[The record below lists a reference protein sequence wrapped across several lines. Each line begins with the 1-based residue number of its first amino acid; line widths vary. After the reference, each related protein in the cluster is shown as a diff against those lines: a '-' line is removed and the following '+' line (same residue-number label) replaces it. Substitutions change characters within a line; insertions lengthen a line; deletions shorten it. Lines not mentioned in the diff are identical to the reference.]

1 MKYLILVI
9 LACGCAAAAMAF
21 AFRGPQENTKADGG
35 APPSQSPS
43 PTPAPAPGPAP
54 AAGGL
59 TTAATRKY
67 PVRVNTIKTQPVVY
81 EVPATGALEALDLYR
96 IDSQVAGTI
105 YDVSFQE
112 GDEVPAKQV
121 LCRIAPDAY
130 RLVAARDEALY
141 KAGVADLADAK
152 RRLTNDIVR
161 KKISLKEAQT
171 EVDRRIAV
179 KTAGAISEEDIQL
192 YQAKRDLADV
202 ELRDSTEAAETQ
214 LRSLEAVIAQ
224 RDSQWK
230 ISLDDVRKSTV
241 LTPIGGKIE
250 KKYITNGMF
259 VPSGT
264 PLATI
269 VDRRALKL
277 RFKLSER
284 DSAVV
289 KAGDKVKFTVPA
301 WPSRQ
306 FEAKVFQI
314 SDQVDA
320 DARVVSCLAK
330 IETDLDKL
338 IPGYYASVRLQSGSV
353 DQAIVVPSTAILT
366 TEKGFVAF
374 VIKNATGSDPVAEKR
389 VVKIGLS
396 VTDNALE
403 VLGGLKSGETL
414 VIEGASSLDEGYHV
428 TVLPDGN
435 VVVPGVDTP

>member
-1 MKYLILVI
+1 MKYLIIVV
-9 LACGCAAAAMAF
+9 LACGMGAAATAL
-21 AFRGPQENTKADGG
+21 AFRGPQQNTKADGSG
-35 APPSQSPS
+35 APA
-43 PTPAPAPGPAP
+43 PTPAPAPTAPAP
-54 AAGGL
+54 GGG
-59 TTAATRKY
+59 TTASTRKY
-67 PVRVNTIKTQPVVY
+67 PVRVHTIKTKAVVY
-81 EVPATGALEALDLYR
+81 EVPAIGALEALDTYR

-105 YDVSFQE
+105 YDVGFQE
-112 GDEVPAKQV
+112 GDDLPAKQV
-121 LCRIAPDAY
+121 LCRIAPEAY
-130 RLVAARDEALY
+130 RLVAARDEAIY
-141 KAGVADLADAK
+141 KAAVADLADAK
-152 RRLTNDIVR
+152 RRLTNDIER

-171 EVDRRIAV
+171 EIERRVAV
-179 KTAGAISEEDIQL
+179 RTAGAISEEDIQL

-202 ELRDSTEAAETQ
+202 ELRDATQASETQ
-214 LRSLEAVIAQ
+214 LRTLEAAIAQ
-224 RDSQWK
+224 RESQWK

-269 VDRRALKL
+269 VDRRAMKL

-289 KAGDKVKFTVPA
+289 KVGDKVKFSVPA

-314 SDQVDA
+314 SDQVDT

-338 IPGYYASVRLQSGSV
+338 IPGYFASVRLQSGSV
-353 DQAIVVPSTAILT
+353 EQAVVVPTTAILT

-374 VIKNATGSDPVAEKR
+374 VIKNAESGDPVAEKR

-403 VLGGLKSGETL
+403 VLSGLNSGESL
-414 VIEGASSLDEGYHV
+414 VIEGASSLDEGYHL
-428 TVLPDGN
+428 TLLPDGS